1 MKHSNPENLGPF
13 SQNQFGEKYIYQVNR
28 NTFSKIDSETRY
40 RQAYAEALFQPN
52 HLYVIAGSDSG
63 LLIRYLQSRDLPEGS
78 RYVLVELPEVLAM
91 IQAEIN
97 LNELPPS
104 IAVIDYENLWSQ
116 LEAFSFNDY
125 AYLHHIAPRQSFAA
139 MDAFLF
145 EYRDLTNL
153 IDRSLR
159 ERVYR
164 LQAELGSAAFI
175 EAQLENIAE
184 NQVPAKVLKGA
195 FKGKTAVVLGGGPSL
210 DDILP
215 WVAENSD
222 KVAVLAVSR
231 ISRQLL
237 EKNVQPHLV
246 FSVDPFDVSFDVSR
260 EMLQFWD
267 KALFVHS
274 YHVSPLLLGQWSGR
288 SVYLGPRLPWN
299 SELNEDN
306 LGGAGPTVT
315 NSAISVAVAMGFE
328 QVILG
333 GVDLCYGATGIS
345 HAQGSNE
352 SQSGPRLS
360 DTLTVPTND
369 GGTAETGADFALAIA
384 TMGAQAGDAV
394 KSGCKIIN
402 PAPKAAVIDNV
413 EYRPLGDIAIEP
425 LDDSPVATAAALLP
439 TVNSETRSLH
449 YRTMLAEMERA
460 ERQLNKMR
468 KLTGEALECNAGLFG
483 RNGLEANFKYK
494 IRMDK
499 IERKLKRDFPEF
511 APLVKKYSIGS
522 FLKIVHPGD
531 ERKWSD
537 EEIERVG
544 QTYYEAYSEGIGKL
558 LTQVTAVK
566 EKLVARLI
574 EETSTPDFAVLAK
587 QWRKDKQTG
596 RLLVWKHH
604 HPEAYC
610 ELPDEAK
617 ALGEEL
623 EEEFRAVMATTD
635 TGHMQKVRSV
645 RSLDGVFGKAV
656 RLFHSREDGGLQRL
670 KEGLLIHPDRVRAEP
685 LGVLIDGYLAELEG
699 QPDKAL
705 NFYQLLIGEEFNPL
719 TEEGLKRI
727 LTLSFKNGDMENA
740 LLALECLANAVM
752 TYKPQYAEMLRLS
765 GQQQSAA
772 DVLVDYL
779 EAIPHDLVALL
790 KLGEVYRAM
799 GQEEA
804 ARQVFALV
812 LEQDSTNTAA
822 KALLAPKG

>member
-13 SQNQFGEKYIYQVNR
+13 SQNQFGENYIYQVNR

-40 RQAYAEALFQPN
+40 RQAYAEALFHSN

-97 LNELPPS
+97 LDELSSS
-104 IAVIDYENLWSQ
+104 IAVVEYENLWSQ

-125 AYLHHIAPRQSFAA
+125 VYLQAVELKQSFAA

-145 EYRDLTNL
+145 EYRELHNL
-153 IDRSLR
+153 IDRGLR
-159 ERVYR
+159 ERIYQ
-164 LQAELGSAAFI
+164 LETNLGTSAFI

-184 NQVPAKVLKGA
+184 NQVPAKVLKGT

-215 WVAENSD
+215 WVIENSD

-231 ISRQLL
+231 ISRLLL
-237 EKNVQPHLV
+237 EKNVTPHLV

-267 KALFVHS
+267 KALFVYS

-384 TMGAQAGDAV
+384 TMGVQAGAAV
-394 KSGCKIIN
+394 KIGCKIIN

-413 EYRPLGDIAIEP
+413 EYRPLGDIAIAP
-425 LDDSPVATAAALLP
+425 LDDSPVAMVLALLP
-439 TVNSETRSLH
+439 TVNVETRSLD
-449 YRTMLAEMERA
+449 YRTMLAEIERA

-483 RNGLEANFKYK
+483 RNGREANFKHK

-499 IERKLKRDFPEF
+499 IEKKLKQDFPEF
-511 APLVKKYSIGS
+511 EPLVKKYSIAS
-522 FLKIVHPGD
+522 FLKIVCPGS

-544 QTYYEAYSEGIGKL
+544 QIYYEAYAEGIGKL
-558 LTQVTAVK
+558 LTHVT
-566 EKLVARLI
+566 VARKKLTARLM
-574 EETSTPDFAVLAK
+574 EETSNPDLVVLAK
-587 QWRKDKQTG
+587 QWREDKQPG
-596 RLLVWKHH
+596 RMLVWKHH
-604 HPEAYC
+604 HPAAYC
-610 ELPDEAK
+610 KLSDKAK
-617 ALGEEL
+617 ALCAEL
-623 EEEFRAVMATTD
+623 EKEFRDVMAATD

-645 RSLDGVFGKAV
+645 RGLDGVLGKIL
-656 RLFHSREDGGLQRL
+656 RLFSSRDDRGLQRL
-670 KEGLLIHPDRVRAEP
+670 KEGLLIHPDRARAEP
-685 LGVLIDGYLAELEG
+685 LSVLIDGFLAELAGHFDE
-699 QPDKAL
+699 AL
-705 NFYQLLIGEEFNPL
+705 NFYQLLIEVEFDPL

-727 LTLSFKNGDMENA
+727 LTISLKNGDLENA
-740 LLALECLANAVM
+740 LLALECLANAVL
-752 TYKPQYAEMLRLS
+752 TFKPQYAELLRLS
-765 GQQQSAA
+765 GQLQNAA
-772 DVLVDYL
+772 DVLTDYL
-779 EAIPHDLVALL
+779 EIVPSDLVALL
-790 KLGEVYRAM
+790 KLGQVYRAM

-804 ARQVFALV
+804 ARQIFALV
-812 LEQDSTNTAA
+812 LEQDSTNAAA
-822 KALLAPKG
+822 KALLAPNG